1 MSIFFI
7 ILLLFM
13 LLFFYGWK
21 SKVINLLKP
30 EDLEILGADEADL
43 DRGKK
48 ISSTFFLVIV
58 FLLIQLLFINIAM
71 LAEESLSH
79 TRLGVILNSF
89 YLVNFIII
97 CLNLI
102 LFFLIHHLIKFMG
115 QEREEVIRRIK
126 EKNALRLDWE
136 KRAQL
141 HDRNHHL
148 GMLYMLIQTGYI
160 DRARD
165 YLQGMVGEIQAIES
179 IVRTGNEVLNAL
191 VYSKMAKARQSGV
204 QLQIEV
210 LKGLNSMMIQD
221 WELNRIIGNLL
232 DNAIEAVEGL
242 DGEKKVGFLL
252 EGGED
257 HNLFKVITYGVY
269 LADELE
275 TRIFQRGYSSK
286 EGTGHGLGLAICK
299 ELVER
304 YQGDILIEK
313 DREDNYTAFLV
324 KLPVSKTGS

>member
-1 MSIFFI
+1 
-7 ILLLFM
+7 
-13 LLFFYGWK
+13 
-21 SKVINLLKP
+21 
-30 EDLEILGADEADL
+30 
-43 DRGKK
+43 
-48 ISSTFFLVIV
+48 
-58 FLLIQLLFINIAM
+58 
-71 LAEESLSH
+71 
-79 TRLGVILNSF
+79 
-89 YLVNFIII
+89 
-97 CLNLI
+97 
-102 LFFLIHHLIKFMG
+102 
-115 QEREEVIRRIK
+115 
-126 EKNALRLDWE
+126 
-136 KRAQL
+136 
-141 HDRNHHL
+141 
-148 GMLYMLIQTGYI
+148 MLIQTGYI

-242 DGEKKVGFLL
+242 DGEKKVEFLL

-304 YQGDILIEK
+304 YQGNILIEK